1 MSMPARKLT
10 SEQRLSRAIDVMEAL
25 YASGSAG
32 LTRNEI
38 CSRFDI
44 SGTSLDE
51 ILDIVSTL
59 ADRESGARI
68 ICERNGEHVSLTGD
82 AGRVLPLRLSA
93 AEGAVLNHELESLG
107 IEFQAAARIR
117 HALLPEELGYNQ
129 RIVDTVVH
137 GSHWQQL
144 SCAIRDGVRCRIT
157 YRSMDDQ
164 LPRER
169 LIDPL
174 RITTNGDQTYL
185 NAWDVEID
193 ERRSYRMDKIEGLVL
208 TDDSVVH
215 RASNSAS
222 LHDSLAQ
229 AKQSTKLLMPLDMAE
244 RLDWAGIMSIEPNGA
259 GAATVIVHYS
269 SERWLLSQVIAAG
282 GAIRILDD
290 PALSKRLCD
299 MAKTLAC
306 PL

>member
-10 SEQRLSRAIDVMEAL
+10 SEQRLSCAIDIMEAL
-25 YASGSAG
+25 YAAG
-32 LTRNEI
+32 EAGMTRDDV

-44 SGTSLDE
+44 TGAALDE

-68 ICERNGEHVSLTGD
+68 ICERHGGCIVLTGD

-93 AEGAVLNHELESLG
+93 AEGAVLNHELESMG
-107 IEFQAAARIR
+107 IDSRAAERIR

-129 RIVDTVVH
+129 RVVDTVAR

-144 SCAIRDGVRCRIT
+144 NCAIQDGVRCRIT
-157 YRSMDDQ
+157 YRSVDDQ

-174 RITTNGDQTYL
+174 CITTNGDQTYL

-193 ERRSYRMDKIEGLVL
+193 EQRSYRMDKIEGLTL
-208 TDDSVVH
+208 TDDSVERHAPSVT
-215 RASNSAS
+215 S

-229 AKQSTKLLMPLDMAE
+229 AKQSTKLLMPLDTAE
-244 RLDWAGIMSIEPNGA
+244 CLDWAGIISIDPTGTDM
-259 GAATVIVHYS
+259 ATVTVRYG
-269 SERWLLSQVIAAG
+269 SERWLFSQVIAAG

-290 PALSKRLCD
+290 PALAKRLCD
-299 MAKTLAC
+299 MAKSLIR
-306 PL
+306 PF

>member
-10 SEQRLSRAIDVMEAL
+10 SEQRLSCAIDIMEAL
-25 YASGSAG
+25 YAAG
-32 LTRNEI
+32 EAGMTRDDV

-44 SGTSLDE
+44 TGAALDE

-68 ICERNGEHVSLTGD
+68 ICERHGECIVLTGD

-93 AEGAVLNHELESLG
+93 AEGAVLNHELESMG
-107 IEFQAAARIR
+107 IDSRAAERIR

-129 RIVDTVVH
+129 RVVDTVAR

-144 SCAIRDGVRCRIT
+144 NCAIQDGVRCRIT

-193 ERRSYRMDKIEGLVL
+193 EQRSYRMDKIEGLTL
-208 TDDSVVH
+208 TDDSVERHAPSVT
-215 RASNSAS
+215 S

-229 AKQSTKLLMPLDMAE
+229 AKQSTKLLMPLDTAE
-244 RLDWAGIMSIEPNGA
+244 CLDWAGIISIDPTGTDM
-259 GAATVIVHYS
+259 ATVTVRYD
-269 SERWLLSQVIAAG
+269 SERWLFSQVIAAG

-290 PALSKRLCD
+290 PALAKRLCD
-299 MAKTLAC
+299 MAKSLIR
-306 PL
+306 PF

>member
-1 MSMPARKLT
+1 MPVRKLT
-10 SEQRLSRAIDVMEAL
+10 SEQRLSRAIDIMEAL
-25 YASGSAG
+25 YAAG
-32 LTRNEI
+32 EDGTTRDEL

-44 SGTSLDE
+44 TGASLDE
-51 ILDIVSTL
+51 ILEIVSSL

-68 ICERNGEHVSLTGD
+68 ICERRGERVVLTGD

-107 IEFQAAARIR
+107 IEPQAAARIR
-117 HALLPEELGYNQ
+117 CALLPDELGFNQ
-129 RIVDTVVH
+129 RVFDTVAH

-144 SCAIRDGVRCRIT
+144 NCAIQDGVRCRIS
-157 YRSMDDQ
+157 YRSMDDAQ
-164 LPRER
+164 ARER
-169 LIDPL
+169 LVDPL

-185 NAWDVEID
+185 IAWDVAVD
-193 ERRSYRMDKIEGLVL
+193 EQRTYRMDKIEDLVL
-208 TDDSVVH
+208 TDDSVVRH
-215 RASNSAS
+215 APESAT

-229 AKQSTKLLMPLDMAE
+229 AERSARLLMPLDMAE
-244 RLDWAGIMSIEPNGA
+244 RLDWPGIMSIEPNGA
-259 GAATVIVHYS
+259 SSATVSVRYG

-290 PALSKRLCD
+290 PALSERLCD
-299 MAKTLAC
+299 MAKSLVC

>member
-1 MSMPARKLT
+1 MPARKLT
-10 SEQRLSRAIDVMEAL
+10 SEQRLSRAIDIMEAL
-25 YASGSAG
+25 YAAG
-32 LTRNEI
+32 ENGTTRDEL

-44 SGTSLDE
+44 TGASLDE
-51 ILDIVSTL
+51 ILEIVSSL

-68 ICERNGEHVSLTGD
+68 ICERRGERVALTGD

-107 IEFQAAARIR
+107 IEPQAAARIR
-117 HALLPEELGYNQ
+117 CALLPEELGYNQ
-129 RIVDTVVH
+129 RVFDTVTH

-144 SCAIRDGVRCRIT
+144 NCAIQDGVRCRIS
-157 YRSMDDQ
+157 YRSMDDAQ
-164 LPRER
+164 ARER

-185 NAWDVEID
+185 IAWDVAID
-193 ERRSYRMDKIEGLVL
+193 EQRTYRMDKIEGMVL
-208 TDDSVVH
+208 TDDSVVRH
-215 RASNSAS
+215 APESAT

-229 AKQSTKLLMPLDMAE
+229 AERSARLLMSLDMAE
-244 RLDWAGIMSIEPNGA
+244 RLDWPGIMSLEPNGA
-259 GAATVIVHYS
+259 SSATVSVRYG

-299 MAKTLAC
+299 MAKTLVC

>member
-1 MSMPARKLT
+1 M
-10 SEQRLSRAIDVMEAL
+10 
-25 YASGSAG
+25 
-32 LTRNEI
+32 
-38 CSRFDI
+38 
-44 SGTSLDE
+44 
-51 ILDIVSTL
+51 
-59 ADRESGARI
+59 
-68 ICERNGEHVSLTGD
+68 
-82 AGRVLPLRLSA
+82 
-93 AEGAVLNHELESLG
+93 LNHELESLG
-107 IEFQAAARIR
+107 IESQAAARIR

-129 RIVDTVVH
+129 RVVDTVVH

-157 YRSMDDQ
+157 YRSMDDAQ
-164 LPRER
+164 PRER

-174 RITTNGDQTYL
+174 RIATHGDQTYL
-185 NAWDVEID
+185 IAWDIEVD
-193 ERRSYRMDKIEGLVL
+193 GQRSYRMDKIEDLSL
-208 TDDSVVH
+208 TEDSVERH
-215 RASNSAS
+215 APSAAS
-222 LHDSLAQ
+222 LHDSFSQ
-229 AKQSTKLLMPLDMAE
+229 AEQSAKLLMPLDMAE

-259 GAATVIVHYS
+259 GAATVIVRYS

>member
-10 SEQRLSRAIDVMEAL
+10 SEQRLSRAIDIMEAL
-25 YASGSAG
+25 YAAGSVG

-68 ICERNGEHVSLTGD
+68 ICERNGENISLTGE

-107 IEFQAAARIR
+107 IEPQVAARIR

-129 RIVDTVVH
+129 RVVDTVVR

-144 SCAIRDGVRCRIT
+144 SGAIQDGVRCRIT
-157 YRSMDDQ
+157 YRSMDDAQ
-164 LPRER
+164 PRER

-174 RITTNGDQTYL
+174 RIATHGDQTYL
-185 NAWDVEID
+185 IAWDIEVD
-193 ERRSYRMDKIEGLVL
+193 GQRSYRMDKIEGLSL
-208 TDDSVVH
+208 TEDSVERH
-215 RASNSAS
+215 APSTAS
-222 LHDSLAQ
+222 LHDSLSQ
-229 AKQSTKLLMPLDMAE
+229 AEQSAKLLMPLDMAE

-259 GAATVIVHYS
+259 DAATVIVRYG

-299 MAKTLAC
+299 MAKTLVC